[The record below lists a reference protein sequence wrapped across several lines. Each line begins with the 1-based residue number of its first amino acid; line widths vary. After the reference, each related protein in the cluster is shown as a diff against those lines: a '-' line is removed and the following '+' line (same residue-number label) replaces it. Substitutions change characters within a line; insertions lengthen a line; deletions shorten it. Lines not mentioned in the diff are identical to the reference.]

1 MFNNK
6 ITYNKP
12 YSFQKSITL
21 NKIKT
26 SYDKLEKE
34 MTKPLSEYDEI
45 KTLIEN
51 QNNHITNI
59 QNNKNKKSKN
69 VTMQRHSKNNKKK

>member
-34 MTKPLSEYDEI
+34 MSKGLTEYDEI
-45 KTLIEN
+45 KTLIET
-51 QNNHITNI
+51 QNNDITNI
-59 QNNKNKKSKN
+59 QNDINKKSKID
-69 VTMQRHSKNNKKK
+69 MKSHSKNKKK